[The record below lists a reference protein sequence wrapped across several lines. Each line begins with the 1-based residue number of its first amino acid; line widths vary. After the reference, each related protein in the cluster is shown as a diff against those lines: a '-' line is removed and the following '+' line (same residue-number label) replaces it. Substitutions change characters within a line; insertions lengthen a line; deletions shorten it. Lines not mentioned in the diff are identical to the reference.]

1 MPDVN
6 FSSSRAQEPRLFPSG
21 MEGNPRGG
29 IFSPPV
35 DASGNHMWPQ
45 DLGGVLGRRL
55 LIAALLFPGKAS
67 VYPHTVI
74 PFLLFVKMGGGGHT
88 YGCFSLQ
95 VMFVGDPQATSQ
107 CQTGFHG
114 DRVLSPMRLELP
126 PWGAFSHTQP
136 LPTRLAAAP
145 LTSCIFTQFWLTYQ
159 CVLQITNDQPFYKLR
174 KVNAN

>member
-1 MPDVN
+1 
-6 FSSSRAQEPRLFPSG
+6 
-21 MEGNPRGG
+21 
-29 IFSPPV
+29 
-35 DASGNHMWPQ
+35 MWPQ
-45 DLGGVLGRRL
+45 GLGGVLGCRL
-55 LIAALLFPGKAS
+55 LLAALLFPGKAS

-74 PFLLFVKMGGGGHT
+74 PFLLLVKMGEGAHLRLFFLT
-88 YGCFSLQ
+88 SD
-95 VMFVGDPQATSQ
+95 VHGDPQATSQ

-136 LPTRLAAAP
+136 LPPRLAAAP
-145 LTSCIFTQFWLTYQ
+145 LASCIFTQFWLTYQ